1 VHTVASLAGLSELS
15 DVRMLW
21 FSDWYD
27 GPVTGLAAHDG
38 REYWFVMV
46 PNDGGEAWDFDPRVY
61 VLHQLTAEQLADE
74 WERHRAFAAL
84 DIPGCLHTPGC
95 RVASIIKTGERE
107 RLYERW
113 PADDEAGHVHSPPV
127 GWFRETKAA

>member
-46 PNDGGEAWDFDPRVY
+46 LNDGGETWDFDPPVY
-61 VLHQLTAEQLADE
+61 VLHQLTPEQLANE
-74 WERHRAFAAL
+74 WEGHRSFARL
-84 DIPGCLHTPGC
+84 DIPGCLHTPRC
-95 RVASIIKTGERE
+95 PVASTVKAGELDL
-107 RLYERW
+107 LYKRW
-113 PADDEAGHVHSPPV
+113 PADDEADYVNSPAV
-127 GWFRETKAA
+127 GWFRDPKTA